1 MTTMDEPSLPPSPE
15 LLARRLRHLRND
27 RRDRHAR
34 RRAMPVRRQALS
46 AQDRATVLAK
56 TASRCHLCG
65 GKVVER
71 WTADHVLAHAGGGHH
86 AVDNYLPAH
95 GLCNGYRW
103 AYSAEE
109 FQWVMKIG
117 VWAGGRWKGARFR
130 RGEASRVLRLRSSTP
145 SKETGSSPGRH
156 HRQGIRPR
164 RHPTRNAGLGAQARR
179 LGSDRRRA
187 QRAEVTIAECLLRR
201 GPLLRSSL
209 ASLAPTVRTPRRR
222 GCANYFVP

>member
-103 AYSAEE
+103 ASSAEE

-117 VWAGGRWKGARFR
+117 VWAPRQMERRSLSARRSFE
-130 RGEASRVLRLRSSTP
+130 GSSTTIVDA
-145 SKETGSSPGRH
+145 K
-156 HRQGIRPR
+156 QGD
-164 RHPTRNAGLGAQARR
+164 G
-179 LGSDRRRA
+179 
-187 QRAEVTIAECLLRR
+187 
-201 GPLLRSSL
+201 
-209 ASLAPTVRTPRRR
+209 
-222 GCANYFVP
+222 FVPRTSPPSRHSSSKTSNP